1 MSKTITGSE
10 TYIIKGREN
19 GSITNG
25 MILETYT
32 FIREDA
38 IPKIEA
44 DGYKAIE
51 EQFEVMT
58 NFERFNVEKLPD
70 NRFKIQWDFKVNVEV
85 VQQR

>member
-1 MSKTITGSE
+1 MLKTFTGSE

-19 GSITNG
+19 GSISFG

-44 DGYKAIE
+44 EGYKVIE
-51 EQFEVMT
+51 EEFEVMT

-70 NRFKIQWDFKVNVEV
+70 NRFKIQWDYKVNAEV
-85 VQQR
+85 VE